1 MDFNKNRYDEEFIYR
16 RLSWNSWIENL
27 TYNYIT
33 GGSIEFSNDASLK
46 VTGKFS
52 FTGYELPNEEDLVR
66 VYYRFKDESGESQ
79 EMALATLFTSYS
91 SVTYN
96 DTLNGLQA
104 TGSLNAESVLSV
116 LNNEKIGYPLTI
128 KKATLAISKVREI
141 IEERNLKVNV
151 VMSPFVLTSDYTFK
165 ESDTIL
171 TVVNT
176 LLSMADYK
184 DAYPDA
190 YGVIQIEPR
199 NYNYDSITFKND
211 KNSIMY
217 PEIENEN
224 QLSSTPN
231 VVKLFM
237 NTDSASILAVAKNLS
252 GSKASLEA
260 RGNREVTYVESVS
273 NVGSGNYSSLLKKKA
288 EEVLKEKSSTVEYV
302 KFQHAWVP
310 MKLNDVIN
318 INYGDFIWA
327 GNLDNYSIELSPAV
341 KTTSKVKRVL
351 TEDVVITS
359 TVEVYR

>member
-1 MDFNKNRYDEEFIYR
+1 MNYYGNRYDEEFIYR
-16 RLSWNSWIENL
+16 RLSWESWIENL

-33 GGSIEFSNDASLK
+33 SGSIEYSNDASLK
-46 VTGKFS
+46 VTGKFN
-52 FTGYELPNEEDLVR
+52 FTGYELPNEEDLIR
-66 VYYRFKDESGESQ
+66 VYYKFKDENGESQ
-79 EMALATLFTSYS
+79 EMALATFFTSFS
-91 SVTYN
+91 SITYN

-128 KKATLAISKVREI
+128 KRATLAVSKVREL

-151 VMSPFVLTSDYTFK
+151 VMSSFVLTSDYTFK
-165 ESDTIL
+165 ENDTVL

-184 DAYPDA
+184 NAYPDA
-190 YGVIQIEPR
+190 YGVIQIQPN
-199 NYNYDSITFKND
+199 NYAYNSLTFSNNR
-211 KNSIMY
+211 NSIMY
-217 PEIENEN
+217 PEIENQN
-224 QLSSTPN
+224 VLSSTPN

-237 NTDSASILAVAKNLS
+237 NTDSASILATARNVS
-252 GSKASLEA
+252 GSKASLES

-273 NVGSGNYSSLLKKKA
+273 NVGEGNHSSLLKAKA
-288 EEVLKEKSSTVEYV
+288 EEVLKEKSNDVEYV
-302 KFQHAWVP
+302 KFQHAYLP

-327 GNLDNYSIELSPAV
+327 GNLDNYSIELSPSV
-341 KTTSKVKRVL
+341 KTTSKVKRVV

-359 TVEVYR
+359 EVEVYR